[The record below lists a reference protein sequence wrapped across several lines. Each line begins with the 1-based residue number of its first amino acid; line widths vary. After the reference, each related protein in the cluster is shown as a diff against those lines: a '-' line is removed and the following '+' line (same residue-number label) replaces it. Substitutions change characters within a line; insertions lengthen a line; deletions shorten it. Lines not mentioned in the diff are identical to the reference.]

1 MGGAGFTEPTRA
13 RGLRPG
19 IAGQPQLEKAMTQ
32 YLFIESKDPLE
43 DRGAVSY
50 LETALEL
57 RRLDQPVIVYF
68 VENGSHAARGGA
80 EVSSRDALHAAG
92 ASLKVDAFALRERG
106 ISSDRLAPGV
116 EPGDVDDIVELLA
129 NPETK
134 AVWH

>member
-1 MGGAGFTEPTRA
+1 MAGAGLPEPA
-13 RGLRPG
+13 RTLALRPDF
-19 IAGQPQLEKAMTQ
+19 AEQPQLENPMTQ

-57 RRLDQPVIVYF
+57 RRQDQPVTVYF

-80 EVSSRDALHAAG
+80 QVASRDALQAAG

-116 EPGDVDDIVELLA
+116 EAGDVDDIVDLLA
-129 NPETK
+129 DPETK

>member
-1 MGGAGFTEPTRA
+1 
-13 RGLRPG
+13 
-19 IAGQPQLEKAMTQ
+19 MTQ

-57 RRLDQPVIVYF
+57 RRQEQPVIVYF
-68 VENGSHAARGGA
+68 VENGSHATRRGA
-80 EVSSRDALHAAG
+80 VVSSRDALQAAG
-92 ASLKVDAFALRERG
+92 ASLKVDKFALRERG
-106 ISSDRLAPGV
+106 ISHDQLAPGV
-116 EPGDVDDIVELLA
+116 EAGDVDDIVELLA